1 MPFEKHLNYH
11 GKQTLQ
17 GEEYFTFF
25 LSSGNPADPQGDQ
38 YRLYLSTDNLRI
50 RFIQL
55 TLRDLAD
62 SYSGWIHYSNYESIE
77 GIRIPFQ
84 ISIQDSPSLDSNE
97 YVHRIELQY
106 AVFSRE

>member
-1 MPFEKHLNYH
+1 MPFEKHLIYH

-25 LSSGNPADPQGDQ
+25 LSSSSPADRKGDQ

-50 RFIQL
+50 RFIQF

-62 SYSGWIHYSNYESIE
+62 SYSGWIHYSNYVSIE

-97 YVHRIELQY
+97 YVHRIELQD